1 MGSAGKTEFLKL
13 NNWSGTDIPKR
24 VDFNSDNELIDTAFK
39 EHFEN
44 DDRHV
49 SGSERENWNM
59 PFYAGF
65 YYGNGALERKI
76 TTNCPFDPVY
86 GIVFAGGM
94 PTSVVD
100 FNNKTKYNYF
110 GFLSKRSSTTGLA
123 LSGSNIKISTTGLAV
138 VNGEYIYLNN
148 TGLTYCYVLFR

>member
-13 NNWSGTDIPKR
+13 NNWSGADIPKR

-49 SGSERENWNM
+49 SDFEREAWNM
-59 PFYAGF
+59 PFYAGI
-65 YYGNGALERKI
+65 YYGNNENER
-76 TTNCPFDPVY
+76 TVVTNCPFEPIF

-94 PTSVVD
+94 PMSVVD
-100 FNNKTKYNYF
+100 FNNKIKYNYV
-110 GFLSKRSSTTGLA
+110 GLLSRRSSTTGLK
-123 LSGSNIKISTTGLAV
+123 LVNSNFTITDSDFPV
-138 VNGEYIYLNN
+138 VNGEYIRLNV